1 MSSRMIRDPE
11 SRRLRVLGTSL
22 AVLVYIFLLMPI
34 VVVIPIAFGP
44 ANELRFPPSSYS
56 LDLFRQFLS
65 SPAWTGPLLQSAK
78 VACISTLVVLLVGVP
93 AAYGIARFDFPG
105 KGVIAGTMLSS
116 LVIPTIVTALGLYI
130 YFSYLRIT
138 GSTLALIL
146 GHVVYTMPFVLVMI
160 VAGVQKLDR
169 NLEFG
174 AQLMGAGRFR
184 MFRTVVL
191 PQLVPSLIGAALFAF
206 LISFDE
212 VVISWFLSGPTT
224 ATLPVKMYSAIRW
237 EISPVI
243 AAVSTMLTAISLVV
257 CLVMV
262 ALKKTTPA
270 EG

>member
-1 MSSRMIRDPE
+1 MSEPVIRDPL
-11 SRRLRVLGTSL
+11 SRRLRGLGSL
-22 AVLVYIFLLMPI
+22 LAALVYLFLLLPI
-34 VVVIPIAFGP
+34 VVVVPMAFGP
-44 ANELRFPPSSYS
+44 ANELSFPPSSLS

-65 SPAWTGPLLQSAK
+65 SPAWTDPLLQSAR
-78 VACISTLVVLLVGVP
+78 VAAISTVVVLLIGVP

-105 KGVIAGTMLSS
+105 KTVIMGSMMSP
-116 LVIPTIVTALGLYI
+116 LVIPSIVTALGFYL
-130 YFSYLRIT
+130 YFSYLRIGGT
-138 GSTLALIL
+138 TLALVL
-146 GHVVYTMPFVLVMI
+146 GHVMHTLPYVLVMI

-174 AQLMGAGRFR
+174 AQLMGAGQFR

-191 PQLVPSLIGAALFAF
+191 PQLAPSLVGAALFAF

-243 AAVSTMLTAISLVV
+243 AAVSTLLTGISLLV
-257 CLVMV
+257 CLIMV

-270 EG
+270 AG